1 MNAEERSAA
10 ELLQF
15 EAKPQK
21 RNQMDTP
28 RPEEI
33 STLFLLCGREVIGFF
48 PLNGACTGTELES
61 HDQFVCLWNTSPEP
75 KAQTPPPP
83 NVNIYIYICMYVSES
98 VSVSVWWHI
107 SLIGCKDQAV

>member
-15 EAKPQK
+15 EAK
-21 RNQMDTP
+21 P

-61 HDQFVCLWNTSPEP
+61 HDQFVYLWNTSPEP

-83 NVNIYIYICMYVSES
+83 NVNIYTVRDKTVGASPIF
-98 VSVSVWWHI
+98 
-107 SLIGCKDQAV
+107 DPN